1 MAYSKNALPKRFTI
15 FEEEKNSRQKAI
27 EFLKQIKQKENDK
40 ARNN

>member
-1 MAYSKNALPKRFTI
+1 MAYSKNVLEKRVSI
-15 FEEEKNSRQKAI
+15 FEQIKLDRQKAI